1 MKILHAEHRETW
13 LKVKKKLRKYIESI
27 LCSLT
32 ERYNLGKMSVLSKAI
47 YRLNAITKKFLMA
60 FFQKL
65 KNIILK
71 CIFNLKEFKNIE
83 TILKKNNIWELTC
96 HDFKTYYKVEVT

>member
-47 YRLNAITKKFLMA
+47 YRLNAITKKSLMA
-60 FFQKL
+60 FFSETEKYHPKMYIQSQGIQKHR
-65 KNIILK
+65 NN
-71 CIFNLKEFKNIE
+71 FEKEQYLG
-83 TILKKNNIWELTC
+83 T
-96 HDFKTYYKVEVT
+96 HMS